1 MKIFFNRVPRHEP
14 YGGGNQFLVRMV
26 EMLRDRG
33 HNVVFHLEP
42 EIDIIF
48 MIDPRPGDIGYSVE
62 HISEYKRIFPKTKI
76 LHRVNEC
83 DARKST
89 NFMDDLLVNSMKK
102 ADHVVFISRWLQ
114 DYFENLGF
122 NGNSSVVYNG
132 CDLRNCGPEESHTL
146 ADPIRL
152 VTHHWSDNYMKGF
165 DIYVEIDKFLIK
177 NPGSFDFTYIGRY
190 WNGYTPQS
198 TKVISPK
205 SGRDLGD
212 ELKKH
217 DVYVTASRNEP
228 CGMHHIEGAA
238 SGLPV
243 LYHSETGGIKELCQK
258 HGIEFSNFDE
268 FLAGL
273 DRVKNNYSSYRKMID
288 VPSLDINSCCDKYI
302 DIIEK
307 EFATSSFKC

>member
-1 MKIFFNRVPRHEP
+1 MKVFFNRVPRFEP

-33 HNVVFHLEP
+33 HDVVFHLET

-48 MIDPRPGDIGYSVE
+48 MIDPRPGDIGYSID
-62 HISEYKRIFPKTKI
+62 HISEYKRAFPRTKI

-89 NFMDDLLVNSMKK
+89 SFMDSLLIDSMKK
-102 ADHVVFISRWLQ
+102 SDHVVFISKWLQ
-114 DYFENLGF
+114 EYFKNLGF
-122 NGNSSVVYNG
+122 TGNSSVVYNG
-132 CDLRNCGPEESHTL
+132 CDLRNFGPEESHSPSE
-146 ADPIRL
+146 PIKL

-165 DIYVEIDKFLIK
+165 DVYVEIDKFLIE
-177 NPGSFDFTYIGRY
+177 NPGAFDFTYIGRY
-190 WNGYTPQS
+190 WSGYTPQA
-198 TKVISPK
+198 TNVISPK
-205 SGRDLGD
+205 SGKDLGD
-212 ELKKH
+212 VLKKH

-268 FLAGL
+268 FLSGL

-288 VPSLDINSCCDKYI
+288 IPGLDINSCCDKYI

-307 EFATSSFKC
+307 EFATSSFKR